1 MTLSDKD
8 ARAARIEEAA
18 YAVLQEAGFQ
28 GASMLKI
35 AKRAKA
41 SNETLYNWYGDKV
54 GLFRALVTR
63 NAEEIAEEL
72 RAAIARGSDPMR
84 SLAEIGPHLLAMLT
98 GPKAIALNRAA
109 AADASGALGQALA
122 EAGRGVV
129 APLIA
134 ELLVAARTAGALSFR
149 DPGRATGLYV
159 DLRVGDLQI
168 RRVIGALPPLSRADI
183 RARADSAFRRF
194 QIVLT
199 AEQV

>member
-1 MTLSDKD
+1 MSDTA

-18 YAVLQEAGFQ
+18 FAVLQEAGFQ

-63 NAEEIAEEL
+63 NAEEIAAEL
-72 RAAIARGSDPMR
+72 RSAIGTQADPVQ
-84 SLAEIGPHLLAMLT
+84 SLSEIGPHLLRMLT
-98 GPKAIALNRAA
+98 GLKAIALNRAA
-109 AADASGALGQALA
+109 AADASGELGQALA

-134 ELLVAARTAGALSFR
+134 DLLEAAGQAGQLPIR
-149 DPGRATGLYV
+149 DPVRAADLFV
-159 DLRVGDLQI
+159 DLLVGDLQI
-168 RRVIGALPPLSRADI
+168 RRVIGALPPPSEPGI
-183 RARADSAFRRF
+183 RARAEAALRRF
-194 QIVLT
+194 QIVLA
-199 AEQV
+199 AEPI